1 MSDCDLKAQLAS
13 AVAVARIEHQL
24 RERAEKQLAEANQ
37 EIGSQRA
44 TIKSLCDRLDKIHGI
59 ATRSGLMS
67 MRLTEIAEWSGGF
80 APAPRG

>member
-1 MSDCDLKAQLAS
+1 MSVNQADIDALRTELK
-13 AVAVARIEHQL
+13 VEREL
-24 RERAEKQLAEANQ
+24 RERAERQLAEANQ

-59 ATRSGLMS
+59 ATRSGLMA

-80 APAPRG
+80 APAPKG